1 LWTQVPALAGR
12 VDRGRREF
20 PLWLPDGAEI
30 RLPAALRPI
39 AAKLV
44 AMPSWRVPSGSRG
57 HGFATL
63 VEHGLVGPRELPLRI
78 IPADPEAL
86 DGWRFA

>member
-1 LWTQVPALAGR
+1 MPAVAGR

-20 PLWLPDGAEI
+20 PLWLSGGAEL

-44 AMPSWRVPSGSRG
+44 AMPSWHVPRGSRRDG
-57 HGFATL
+57 LAAL
-63 VEHGLVGPRELPLRI
+63 VEHGLIGPRDLPLRI
-78 IPADPEAL
+78 IPADPDAL